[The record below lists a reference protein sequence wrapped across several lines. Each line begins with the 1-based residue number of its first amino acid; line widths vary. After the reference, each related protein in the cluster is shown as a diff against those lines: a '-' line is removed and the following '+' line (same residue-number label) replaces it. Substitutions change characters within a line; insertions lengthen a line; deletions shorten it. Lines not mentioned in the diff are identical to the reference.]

1 MEVVANESLQMLF
14 LRRQLCNQRLFNLL
28 YILTVSGYTSVM
40 SADVDKIKDKLSI
53 VEVVS
58 SYVKLEKA
66 GRTFKGKSPFNVE
79 RTPSFHVDPEKNL
92 FHCFS
97 SGKGGDIFTF
107 IQEVENV
114 DFQGAL
120 KILADKAGVTL
131 TQYDGNKNDERS
143 QLYEVLETATKL
155 YEVAFRKDPE
165 AIAYMEDR
173 GLSRE
178 TMKDFRIG
186 YAPAGWQYL
195 VDALKAQGFPDGI
208 IEKAGL
214 GLQGK
219 KGLYDRF
226 RERIMFP
233 IMDGQGK
240 VVAFTGRI
248 FVKSGSDTDPTKT
261 GKYVNSP
268 ETPVYHKSK
277 VLYGFDKARRSMM
290 QENACIVVEG
300 QMDLIMSHQA
310 GVIHSVALSG
320 TALTDDQVAMI
331 QRFTDSIIFALDADK
346 AGIAA
351 VKRSIDV
358 AYARDMATSVIA
370 MKNTKDPADLVKEDP
385 ELWQQLVTKSV
396 DYIDFRLATVDSGLS
411 LREKTKVVHDDIFPS
426 VQRMGS
432 AIMRDSALQKIAHFL
447 SISVEALRDDFT
459 KWEANNQEDAS
470 AHQDGEG
477 QTEEPVKDHQPQE
490 ITPYSFE
497 KQLLGIFIWQEGETS
512 PMLDLE
518 KYKVQYKK
526 IVGETW
532 FDRIW
537 AKGQNQKNSLIFES
551 NLRYSGLTKEALNEE
566 VEQLLAVTELRALE
580 KQSHRVTQQLRQ
592 AEQAGDD
599 QKSTVLLQQH
609 QEFAKR
615 ISELKNKNSKD

>member
-1 MEVVANESLQMLF
+1 
-14 LRRQLCNQRLFNLL
+14 
-28 YILTVSGYTSVM
+28 M

-396 DYIDFRLATVDSGLS
+396 DYIDYTA
-411 LREKTKVVHDDIFPS
+411 
-426 VQRMGS
+426 
-432 AIMRDSALQKIAHFL
+432 AIG
-447 SISVEALRDDFT
+447 
-459 KWEANNQEDAS
+459 W
-470 AHQDGEG
+470 
-477 QTEEPVKDHQPQE
+477 
-490 ITPYSFE
+490 
-497 KQLLGIFIWQEGETS
+497 
-512 PMLDLE
+512 
-518 KYKVQYKK
+518 
-526 IVGETW
+526 
-532 FDRIW
+532 
-537 AKGQNQKNSLIFES
+537 
-551 NLRYSGLTKEALNEE
+551 
-566 VEQLLAVTELRALE
+566 
-580 KQSHRVTQQLRQ
+580 
-592 AEQAGDD
+592 
-599 QKSTVLLQQH
+599 
-609 QEFAKR
+609 
-615 ISELKNKNSKD
+615 